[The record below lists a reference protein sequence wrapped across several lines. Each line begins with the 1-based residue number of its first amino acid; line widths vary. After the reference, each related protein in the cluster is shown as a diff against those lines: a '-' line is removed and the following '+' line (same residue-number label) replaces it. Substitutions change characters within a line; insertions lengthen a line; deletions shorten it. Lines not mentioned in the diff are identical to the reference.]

1 MRGDDMK
8 DFLPEI
14 YYRVVVHAPKERG
27 WKYLDPRSKSFT
39 DSNYA
44 RVYVKTAERAGL
56 TAKLYF
62 TATSWQEAEVDY
74 QYAGR

>member
-1 MRGDDMK
+1 MK

-27 WKYLDPRSKSFT
+27 RKYLDPRSKTFT

-44 RVYVKTAERAGL
+44 RAHVRAVERAGL

-62 TATSWQEAEVDY
+62 TPVAWQEAEVD
-74 QYAGR
+74 